1 MTATPTMPAVSAPAP
16 ALLEVYA
23 RVGPMLVGGHG
34 AELVAEDG
42 TRYVDFV
49 AGIGVNALGYDHPV
63 IRGAIE
69 RALGHGLVHV
79 SNLYR
84 TEPGERLAEELVA
97 RSFADRAFFCNSG
110 AEANEAAFKFARKW
124 SGKVEIVAFSG
135 SFHGRLFATL
145 AATDRPD
152 YRKPFEPL
160 VPGIRIVPREEW
172 AAVDHAVSASR
183 TAAVIVEPVQGE
195 GGVRPLD
202 AEWLAF
208 VRELCDSRGVAVIF
222 DEVQCGLGRTGT
234 LFAYE
239 QTGVVPDI
247 LTLAKPLAGGLPMGA
262 VLVTSAVAAALKP
275 GDHATTFGGGPL
287 VASVALDVLRT
298 ITDPEFLADV
308 RRKGDWLGARLGRL
322 AGATRRVKAVRGRGL
337 LWGLELSEPAA
348 PFVTAARE
356 RGLLV
361 LTAGPEVIRIIPPLV
376 ITETELERGV
386 AILEAVLA

>member
-1 MTATPTMPAVSAPAP
+1 MPAASAPAP
-16 ALLEVYA
+16 ALLDVYA

-42 TRYVDFV
+42 TRYLDFV

-124 SGKVEIVAFSG
+124 SGKSEIVAFSG

-234 LFAYE
+234 VFAYE

-287 VASVALDVLRT
+287 VAGVALDVLRT
-298 ITDPEFLADV
+298 IADPEFLADV

-322 AGATRRVKAVRGRGL
+322 AGAARRVKAVRGRGL

-376 ITETELERGV
+376 ITEAELERGV
-386 AILEAVLA
+386 GTLEEVLA

>member
-1 MTATPTMPAVSAPAP
+1 MTATPTMPAASAPAP
-16 ALLEVYA
+16 ALLDVYA

-42 TRYVDFV
+42 TRYLDFV

-84 TEPGERLAEELVA
+84 TEPGERLAEALVA

-124 SGKVEIVAFSG
+124 SGKSEIVAFSG

-287 VASVALDVLRT
+287 VAGVALDVLRT
-298 ITDPEFLADV
+298 IADPEFLADV

-322 AGATRRVKAVRGRGL
+322 AGAARRVKAVRGRGL
-337 LWGLELSEPAA
+337 LWGLELSEQAA

-376 ITETELERGV
+376 ITEAELERGV
-386 AILEAVLA
+386 GTLEEVLA

>member
-1 MTATPTMPAVSAPAP
+1 MTAAPAAAS
-16 ALLEVYA
+16 ALLDVYA
-23 RVGPMLVGGHG
+23 RVGPLFVAGDG

-42 TRYVDFV
+42 ARYLDFV
-49 AGIGVNALGYDHPV
+49 AGIAVNALGYNHPV
-63 IRGAIE
+63 VRGAIE
-69 RALGHGLVHV
+69 RGLTSGLIHV

-84 TEPGERLAEELVA
+84 TEGAERLAAELVA

-110 AEANEAAFKFARKW
+110 AEANESAFKFTRKW
-124 SGKVEIVAFSG
+124 AGKSEIVAFSG

-160 VPGIRIVPREEW
+160 VPGIRIVPREDW

-195 GGVRPLD
+195 GGVRPVD
-202 AEWLAF
+202 PEWLGF

-239 QTGVVPDI
+239 QTGVVPDL
-247 LTLAKPLAGGLPMGA
+247 LTLAKPLGGGLPMGA
-262 VLVTSAVAAALKP
+262 VLVTGAIAAALKP

-287 VASVALDVLRT
+287 VAGVALDVLRT
-298 ITDPEFLADV
+298 IGEPAFLAEV
-308 RRKGDWLGARLGRL
+308 RRKGTWLGERLRGL
-322 AGATRRVKAVRGRGL
+322 ADRTRRVAQVRGRGL
-337 LWGLELSEPAA
+337 MWGVELTEPAA
-348 PFVTAARE
+348 PYVAQARE
-356 RGLLV
+356 RHLLV
-361 LTAGPEVIRIIPPLV
+361 VTAGPTVLRLVPPLV
-376 ITETELERGV
+376 ISDQELERGV
-386 AILEAVLA
+386 AILEDVLQ

>member
-1 MTATPTMPAVSAPAP
+1 MTATPTMPAASAPAP
-16 ALLEVYA
+16 ALLDVYA

-42 TRYVDFV
+42 TRYLDFV

-124 SGKVEIVAFSG
+124 SGKSEIVAFSG

-287 VASVALDVLRT
+287 VAGVALDVLRT
-298 ITDPEFLADV
+298 IADPEFLADV

-322 AGATRRVKAVRGRGL
+322 AGAARRVKAVRGRGL

-376 ITETELERGV
+376 ITEAELERGV
-386 AILEAVLA
+386 VTLEEVLA

>member
-1 MTATPTMPAVSAPAP
+1 MTATPTMPAASAPAP
-16 ALLEVYA
+16 ALLDVYA

-42 TRYVDFV
+42 TRYLDFV

-124 SGKVEIVAFSG
+124 SGKSEIVAFSG

-234 LFAYE
+234 VFAYE

-287 VASVALDVLRT
+287 VAGVALDVLRT
-298 ITDPEFLADV
+298 IADPEFLADV

-322 AGATRRVKAVRGRGL
+322 AGAARRVKAVRGRGL

-376 ITETELERGV
+376 ITEAELERGV
-386 AILEAVLA
+386 GTLEEVLA

>member
-1 MTATPTMPAVSAPAP
+1 MPAASAPAP
-16 ALLEVYA
+16 ALLDVYA

-42 TRYVDFV
+42 TRYLDFV

-124 SGKVEIVAFSG
+124 SGKSEIVAFSG

-239 QTGVVPDI
+239 QTGVIPDI

-287 VASVALDVLRT
+287 VAGVALDVLRT
-298 ITDPEFLADV
+298 LADPEFLADV

-322 AGATRRVKAVRGRGL
+322 AGAARRVKAVRGRGL

-376 ITETELERGV
+376 ITEAELERGV
-386 AILEAVLA
+386 GTLEEVLA